1 MTENQTIKE
10 RLISFIAYLGMG
22 QGKFEKECGLAN
34 GYVNNIRKSVSP
46 DKLQIIARRF
56 PELNS
61 GWLMTGEGE
70 MLRSA
75 EGGNVTSTTDNR
87 RNSDYLTFNGHNNQV
102 INSSCGRDIING
114 SDGRQDAADERI
126 RLLEELLKEKERTI
140 QILLGQIKKSD
151 KSNNN

>member
-1 MTENQTIKE
+1 MLEKLILYYTNGNKAKFAAMLGIKPQTLSMWLSRDSFDSE
-10 RLISFIAYLGMG
+10 LIFAKCDG
-22 QGKFEKECGLAN
+22 
-34 GYVNNIRKSVSP
+34 VS
-46 DKLQIIARRF
+46 A
-56 PELNS
+56 E
-61 GWLMTGEGE
+61 WLMTGEGE
-70 MLRSA
+70 MLRRGSNGDTITS
-75 EGGNVTSTTDNR
+75 ERDDNSGN
-87 RNSDYLTFNGHNNQV
+87 LTFNGHNNQV

>member
-1 MTENQTIKE
+1 MLEKLITYYTGGNKAKFAKKINIKPQA
-10 RLISFIAYLGMG
+10 LSMWIS
-22 QGKFEKECGLAN
+22 
-34 GYVNNIRKSVSP
+34 R
-46 DKLQIIARRF
+46 
-56 PELNS
+56 NS
-61 GWLMTGEGE
+61 FDPQLLYTKCEGISAEWLLTGEGE

-87 RNSDYLTFNGHNNQV
+87 SNSDNLTFSGHNNQV

-114 SDGRQDAADERI
+114 SDSRQDAADERI

-140 QILLGQIKKSD
+140 QILLGQINKSD